1 MDNEYINL
9 TKKQIEDFLEGTFN
23 TGIITVL
30 DQNTL
35 SKNHYLN
42 NVKFFVHSKNN
53 YPQLTQV
60 IQKNIGPKLYCRIEK
75 ETFSRALI
83 YYYLSNQV
91 LINSSK
97 ENKSDHFKKSKF
109 FLLINKT
116 WMNKFKK
123 LFNYHQFKTWIDN
136 YIDNTYSNHIN
147 NFGFNS
153 VLNNQSLINDLVNKL
168 SENISN
174 YDSINQKFIIN
185 ELNNINPFLIDCNY
199 NDNSTK
205 EKNYYLRIYQ
215 NFEIIIFGEN
225 NTSFI
230 NILFPL

>member
-1 MDNEYINL
+1 MGIFRYCKKNAKSYEFKTEEKNIIIKYKNENEKCFNLLIGNLEKNSFNIYNPNILINFPDNELLDNEYINL

-97 ENKSDHFKKSKF
+97 ENKSDNFKKSKF
-109 FLLINKT
+109 FLLI
-116 WMNKFKK
+116 
-123 LFNYHQFKTWIDN
+123 
-136 YIDNTYSNHIN
+136 
-147 NFGFNS
+147 
-153 VLNNQSLINDLVNKL
+153 
-168 SENISN
+168 
-174 YDSINQKFIIN
+174 
-185 ELNNINPFLIDCNY
+185 
-199 NDNSTK
+199 
-205 EKNYYLRIYQ
+205 
-215 NFEIIIFGEN
+215 
-225 NTSFI
+225 
-230 NILFPL
+230 IL